1 MENTIS
7 ILLGVAVLLPLGAFF
22 VNLLAGHALRKK
34 NLQSCGCQYFHEC
47 NRHFGSAVIY
57 FTWCFGCRGDNP
69 SGKSNIQVLA
79 ELKNSNQEHLKHLNA
94 GHHEDH
100 VEHGEAEHNEHQG
113 DESDHDHDSTAL
125 NTTVSNNSELFVV
138 HEDSEA
144 SHGTGETEDS
154 HAQHA
159 GGSHQGPQFEAISG
173 VYYTLGKFG
182 SLALTIGYYIDSLT
196 LAMFCMVTLIA
207 SLIHLYAYKYM
218 DDELPI
224 SQAWSCR

>member
-34 NLQSCGCQYFHEC
+34 NLSRGAAWISMGAIVTSTVLSFI
-47 NRHFGSAVIY
+47 SLAV
-57 FTWCFGCRGDNP
+57 WLQGENP

-79 ELKNSNQEHLKHLNA
+79 ELKESNEEHLKHLNI
-94 GHHEDH
+94 GHEGH
-100 VEHGEAEHNEHQG
+100 VEHGAAGHDEHQG
-113 DESDHDHDSTAL
+113 HDETDHDHDSTAL
-125 NTTVSNNSELFVV
+125 NSTASHNRELFVAS
-138 HEDSEA
+138 EDSAEA
-144 SHGTGETEDS
+144 SHETGATEES
-154 HAQHA
+154 H
-159 GGSHQGPQFEAISG
+159 GSHHGPQFEPLSG

-196 LAMFCMVTLIA
+196 LAMFCMVTLIS

-218 DDELPI
+218 
-224 SQAWSCR
+224 